1 MTKLPNGEVLK
12 RDIMSVLCQPMLEE
26 PPKEIIQETRAQKLE
41 RIEKCLKEWRDQYEQ
56 KHGKKPSRQDMLTD
70 EKARILFEQ
79 FASLRK

>member
-12 RDIMSVLCQPMLEE
+12 RDLMSVLCQPMLDE

-41 RIEKCLKEWRDQYEQ
+41 CIESSLKEWRDKYMQ

-70 EKARILFEQ
+70 DKARVLFEQ
-79 FASLRK
+79 FASLRR